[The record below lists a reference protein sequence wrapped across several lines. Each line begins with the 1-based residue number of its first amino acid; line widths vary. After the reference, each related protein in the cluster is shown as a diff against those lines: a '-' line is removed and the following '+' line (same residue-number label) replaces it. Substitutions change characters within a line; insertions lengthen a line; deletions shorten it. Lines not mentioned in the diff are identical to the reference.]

1 MTLLVDTNVLVAA
14 TVGETERGSVSRDF
28 LDSDYE
34 FATTLLN
41 VMEYRTVLT
50 KQKRFEQDRV
60 EELIEGLFDRMDV
73 YGPETGD
80 LLEAYAMQRETLLY
94 TMDAVIL
101 AMAKEIGAPLV
112 TFDSELLENNAVP
125 PEEFVESRNSART
138 DRSISGA
145 STRFAIDSR

>member
-125 PEEFVESRNSART
+125 PEEFVESRNSA
-138 DRSISGA
+138 
-145 STRFAIDSR
+145 

>member
-60 EELIEGLFDRMDV
+60 EELIDGLFDRMDV

-125 PEEFVESRNSART
+125 PEEFVESRNSA
-138 DRSISGA
+138 
-145 STRFAIDSR
+145 